1 MWGCELHSTGLGE
14 GPVAGS
20 SGSIERE
27 EFIDRL
33 SDSQILRRKSAPWIE
48 FVSYRRLLIS
58 SQSVEDGLDAWS
70 CSLQMRVQ
78 TN

>member
-1 MWGCELHSTGLGE
+1 M
-14 GPVAGS
+14 AGS

-58 SQSVEDGLDAWS
+58 SQSVEDGLDA
-70 CSLQMRVQ
+70 
-78 TN
+78 